1 WNQVLSS
8 SGFMAAALL
17 DNDVTFTASIMRNGA
32 RTYVILI
39 FEKVE
44 ENLARAAFE
53 SHYHA
58 SKGDQI
64 FLGFSDR
71 DPASFVATEVSNNAK
86 AGMISAKLNM
96 SAVWAAEVSD
106 QELAALRGALTTKR
120 VDAIRIVSS
129 AGQ

>member
-1 WNQVLSS
+1 MNLSLQPRTQRVLLLVMAMLFCLASPSELRAGCKPDFSGRDNLTKQPVDRWNQVLSS

-58 SKGDQI
+58 SK
-64 FLGFSDR
+64 
-71 DPASFVATEVSNNAK
+71 
-86 AGMISAKLNM
+86 
-96 SAVWAAEVSD
+96 
-106 QELAALRGALTTKR
+106 
-120 VDAIRIVSS
+120 
-129 AGQ
+129 